1 MNVAVPFLAF
11 VSCAGIIL
19 FLAYE
24 RVFETNAARAAA
36 RVIGPSRAGIS
47 RGGQPKKGL
56 FAVTG
61 PERDLSVRLK
71 TAGLAW
77 TPAKFWTVV
86 ATLPLLLGIGV
97 AVAAGN
103 WVFGV
108 LVALAVALATPR
120 LALGHLERRRIRLFT
135 QRLPAALDVLIRGA
149 KAGLPLNE
157 CVRLVASE
165 APDPIA
171 TEFRTVLKD
180 QAVGRTLP
188 EAVRLMAERLNT
200 PEAHLLSIVV
210 QVQTQT
216 GGNISEIL
224 TSFSN
229 SVRARMG
236 LKEKI
241 RTITAESKYA
251 AVVLSLL
258 PFGAFFLVNSAFP
271 ERTRLLFE
279 TTLGN
284 MVLIGI
290 CGWMAIGLAIIFK
303 LVNMKV

>member
-1 MNVAVPFLAF
+1 MNIAVPFLAF
-11 VSCAGIIL
+11 VSCAGIVL

-24 RVFETNAARAAA
+24 RVFETSAAKAAA

-47 RGGQPKKGL
+47 RGQQPQKGL

-61 PERDLSVRLK
+61 PERELSVRLK
-71 TAGLAW
+71 TAGLDW

-86 ATLPLLLGIGV
+86 ATLPLLLGAGV
-97 AVAAGN
+97 AVGAAN
-103 WVFGV
+103 WIFGV
-108 LVALAVALATPR
+108 LVALAAALAAPR
-120 LALGHLERRRIRLFT
+120 LALTYLERRRIRLFT

-149 KAGLPLNE
+149 KAGLPLND
-157 CVRLVASE
+157 CVRLVAAE

-171 TEFRTVLKD
+171 TEFRTILKD

-210 QVQTQT
+210 QVQMQT

-236 LKEKI
+236 LKDKI

-251 AVVLSLL
+251 AFVLSLL
-258 PFGAFFLVNSAFP
+258 PFGAFYLVNSAFP

-284 MVLIGI
+284 MVLIGT

>member
-11 VSCAGIIL
+11 VSCACIII
-19 FLAYE
+19 FIAYE
-24 RVFETNAARAAA
+24 RVFETTGAKAAA
-36 RVIGPSRAGIS
+36 RVIGPSAAGS
-47 RGGQPKKGL
+47 VRGQDRQKRILPVG
-56 FAVTG
+56 VTG
-61 PERDLSVRLK
+61 RDLTIRLK
-71 TAGLAW
+71 TAGLDW
-77 TPAKFWTVV
+77 SPAKFWTVV
-86 ATLPLLLGIGV
+86 VSLPVLLGA
-97 AVAAGN
+97 AVWTSADN
-103 WVFGV
+103 WLFGA
-108 LVALAVALATPR
+108 LIALACGLAAPR
-120 LALGHLERRRIRLFT
+120 LALVYLERRRIGLFT
-135 QRLPAALDVLIRGA
+135 SRLPGAMDVLIRGA
-149 KAGLPLNE
+149 RAGLPLND

-165 APDPIA
+165 APEPIA
-171 TEFRTVLKD
+171 TEFRTILKD

-188 EAVRLMAERLNT
+188 EAFRLMAERLNT
-200 PEAHLLSIVV
+200 PEAHLLAIVV

-229 SVRARMG
+229 SVRARMN

-251 AVVLSLL
+251 AFVLSLL
-258 PFGAFFLVNSAFP
+258 PFGAYFLVNSAFP

-279 TTLGN
+279 TPMGN